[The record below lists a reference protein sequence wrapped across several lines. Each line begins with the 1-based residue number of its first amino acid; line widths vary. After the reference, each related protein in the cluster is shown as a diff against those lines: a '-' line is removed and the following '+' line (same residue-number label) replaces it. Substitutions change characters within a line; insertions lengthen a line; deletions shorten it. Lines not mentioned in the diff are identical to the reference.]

1 MSLQHFSDLLTKPPV
16 KRRFTRQNRDLAR
29 TNSTQSQRIRNLET
43 EISRLLAE
51 NIYLREAAIAAQREC
66 EELRTRAADGEREAW
81 RDEVQSLRKKLEKQ
95 LSGLMGVVEVMGG
108 MEERVELSMKG
119 TEKQRRKSS
128 HGILGM
134 GDARSPDQRDWRN
147 RQTLASVLNAEQE
160 GRLPVIVEDKLYP
173 RRTLDPVEV
182 KNMVEA
188 DLEVANTS
196 ASKDSTESPDL
207 GPPPIAHFDVEPV
220 AYEAVR
226 PSDNN
231 DSENVIQLSANLE
244 TRKKRRT
251 SFLVKDITNGEDQEP
266 ENPTLFKIGAKRKL
280 DASELEDV
288 TPANSAIESEEFVF
302 SRRPALKEASNRK
315 SSRFSRPNQ
324 QGEIVIPNG
333 TTSPKKDERKVLG
346 DKSTN
351 SPSKRKQEDTLDTK
365 PSRRKDASK
374 PADLRPTSRKDIR
387 TTDFPPES
395 ESIDIPPKT
404 PFLSDILSPPSSQPS
419 STHPPQSSE
428 AAILNS
434 LEDVLNGSIG
444 RASRRA
450 KAAVSYAE
458 PNLRDK
464 MRRPGREMVGAIEG
478 IDGKKG
484 RTSTGGF
491 SRSTSEDPEG
501 EVKRRESST
510 IVVDAEERWTSNRE
524 ARINEEPG
532 SPTPLSDKPTF
543 SEDKNSQVKNGEQ
556 ERDRAGAIKRHAQA
570 RRESKL
576 RQSQAQAEHL
586 DEYLNGKDVENPDQN
601 LKDAVGRLSIFD
613 CPSSSPQMDLPSK
626 TDADANSIVTASRQK
641 EPSKDGK
648 SAATSVSGSSLVRRK
663 AQPTT
668 NEARRHSMAPSSS
681 SSNSLPSSN
690 SVPARPSSATGYRS
704 DSSRN
709 VSGGL
714 KRSAS
719 VASVRNERGAEKPK
733 SRQEGR
739 GRDSEDEKLKM
750 EIAEARAGV
759 RRRSMMV

>member
-1 MSLQHFSDLLTKPPV
+1 MTNNVPV

-51 NIYLREAAIAAQREC
+51 NISLREAAIAAQREC
-66 EELRTRAADGEREAW
+66 EELRTRSADGEREAW

-108 MEERVELSMKG
+108 MEERVEQSMKG
-119 TEKQRRKSS
+119 REKQRRKSS

-134 GDARSPDQRDWRN
+134 GDVRSPDQRDWRN

-173 RRTLDPVEV
+173 RRTLDPTEV
-182 KNMVEA
+182 KSMVDT
-188 DLEVANTS
+188 DLEAANTS
-196 ASKDSTESPDL
+196 AGKDNTESPDL
-207 GPPPIAHFDVEPV
+207 GPPPVAHFDVEPV

-226 PSDNN
+226 KNDNN
-231 DSENVIQLSANLE
+231 ESDDVIQLSANLE

-251 SFLVKDITNGEDQEP
+251 SFLVKEMTNEEEQEP
-266 ENPTLFKIGAKRKL
+266 EKPTLFKIGAKRKL

-288 TPANSAIESEEFVF
+288 TPANSASENEDFVF
-302 SRRPALKEASNRK
+302 SRRPALKAASNRK

-333 TTSPKKDERKVLG
+333 TASPKKDERKVLG

-351 SPSKRKQEDTLDTK
+351 SPSKRKHEEKLDAK
-365 PSRRKDASK
+365 PSRRKDPSK
-374 PADLRPTSRKDIR
+374 SADQRSASRKDIR
-387 TTDFPPES
+387 PTDLPS
-395 ESIDIPPKT
+395 EIDSTDIPPKT
-404 PFLSDILSPPSSQPS
+404 PFLSDILSPPSSQP

-464 MRRPGREMVGAIEG
+464 MRRPGREMVGAVEG
-478 IDGKKG
+478 IDVKKG

-510 IVVDAEERWTSNRE
+510 IVVDEDRWTSNRE
-524 ARINEEPG
+524 VRVKEEPG
-532 SPTPLSDKPTF
+532 SPTPLSDKPAF
-543 SEDKNSQVKNGEQ
+543 GEDRNGQTKNLEK
-556 ERDRAGAIKRHAQA
+556 ERDRMGAIKRHAQA

-576 RQSQAQAEHL
+576 RQSQAQAEDL
-586 DEYLNGKDVENPDQN
+586 NEYVNGKDDENPDTD

-613 CPSSSPQMDLPSK
+613 CPSSSPQTELPSN
-626 TDADANSIVTASRQK
+626 TADAAS
-641 EPSKDGK
+641 
-648 SAATSVSGSSLVRRK
+648 TSVSKKEPKEGKNAASTSSSLVRRK
-663 AQPTT
+663 AQPV
-668 NEARRHSMAPSSS
+668 NEVRRHSMAV
-681 SSNSLPSSN
+681 SSNSAHQLPSSK
-690 SVPARPSSATGYRS
+690 SVPARPSSATGHR
-704 DSSRN
+704 DSSRE
-709 VSGGL
+709 GGV

-719 VASVRNERGAEKPK
+719 VASVKNGGERPK
-733 SRQEGR
+733 SRAEGR
-739 GRDSEDEKLKM
+739 GRGGEKIEM
-750 EIAEARAGV
+750 EVERQGAGREREGG